1 MNALNMFSNQYAR
14 YLNWL
19 KTKKGN
25 PAKQVSGL
33 TLPAWLMAKKTS
45 LTNRHHAELFLFCI
59 IPNNNFISDYFVFCG
74 GGPMTILGLIQ
85 SLYIKVV
92 Y

>member
-33 TLPAWLMAKKTS
+33 TLPAGLIAKAS
-45 LTNRHHAELFLFCI
+45 LTNRHHAELFSFCI
-59 IPNNNFISDYFVFCG
+59 IPNINLFSDSSSDSFWG
-74 GGPMTILGLIQ
+74 E
-85 SLYIKVV
+85 
-92 Y
+92 